1 MPPSSA
7 VVSVSVSKSM
17 MTVKKSLVDVS
28 SKTSVDIIVVA
39 SLSLVSVHLSV
50 SSVFSVHPNV
60 DESSVGSS
68 LISSVANSLAVS
80 SVFSTD

>member
-1 MPPSSA
+1 VPPSSA